1 MERYEC
7 DQGYET
13 EDDVDARARVF
24 EGGPLCVLVEVAIAQ
39 PAVPS
44 EAAATSALAAFS
56 TARLFYDVCNAKT
69 RCDPELEF

>member
-24 EGGPLCVLVEVAIAQ
+24 EGGPLRVLVEVAIAQ

-44 EAAATSALAAFS
+44 EAAATSAGRAAD
-56 TARLFYDVCNAKT
+56 AALFAS
-69 RCDPELEF
+69 EF